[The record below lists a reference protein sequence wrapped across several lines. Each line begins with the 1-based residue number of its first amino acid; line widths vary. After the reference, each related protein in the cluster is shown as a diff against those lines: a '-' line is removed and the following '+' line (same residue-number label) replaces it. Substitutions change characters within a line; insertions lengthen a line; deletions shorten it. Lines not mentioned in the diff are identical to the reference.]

1 MIRSPAYRALSLSG
15 HKILSRLEIELA
27 DHGGDKGRENGNLI
41 VTYSNFEAYS
51 MDRHAIGPAIS
62 EVVALGFVEVTEAGC
77 AGNENFRRPN
87 KFRLTYRHANGQNP
101 TDEWE
106 AVPTIEAAEAIA
118 SNARGQARKNR
129 SPVGVNTT
137 SKWRKPPPSEPISS
151 GENPHY
157 CHSGKTPTTFDISGL
172 SGEDTRSALP
182 HSAVASVPS
191 KTSEPAK
198 IPAIE
203 MVMKTHGCSFQE
215 AAELFEK
222 SPTRLPS
229 PHDDG
234 EHV

>member
-1 MIRSPAYRALSLSG
+1 VIDMIRSPAYRALSLSG

-27 DHGGDKGRENGNLI
+27 EHGGDKGRENGNLI
-41 VTYSNFEAYS
+41 VTYSNFEAYG

-77 AGNENFRRPN
+77 AGNESFRRPN

-101 TDEWE
+101 TDDWE
-106 AVPTIEAAEAIA
+106 AVPTIEGAEAIA
-118 SNARGQARKNR
+118 SNARGQTRKNR
-129 SPVGVNTT
+129 SPVGVNAT
-137 SKWRKPPPSEPISS
+137 SKCGKPPPSEPIPS

-172 SGEDTRSALP
+172 SPGSRSALP
-182 HSAVASVPS
+182 KSAVASEPG

-203 MVMKTHGCSFQE
+203 MIMKTQGCSFQE
-215 AAELFEK
+215 ASELFEE
-222 SPTRLPS
+222 LPARALE
-229 PHDDG
+229 PADD
-234 EHV
+234 

>member
-1 MIRSPAYRALSLSG
+1 MLRSPAYRALSLSG
-15 HKILSRLEIELA
+15 HKILSRIEIELA

-41 VTYSNFEAYS
+41 ITYSNFEAYG

-87 KFRLTYRHANGQNP
+87 RFRLTYRHTNGQNP

-106 AVPTIEAAEAIA
+106 AVQTIEAAEAIA
-118 SNARGQARKNR
+118 SQARGQARKNR

-137 SKWRKPPPSEPISS
+137 SKWGEPPLSKPIPS

-157 CHSGKTPTTFDISGL
+157 RHSGKTPTTFDISGL
-172 SGEDTRSALP
+172 SPGSRSALP
-182 HSAVASVPS
+182 QSAVASEPG
-191 KTSEPAK
+191 KTREPKTREPAK

-203 MVMKTHGCSFQE
+203 MIMKTQGCSFQE
-215 AAELFEK
+215 VSELFEE
-222 SPTRLPS
+222 LPARALE
-229 PHDDG
+229 PADD
-234 EHV
+234 